1 MNNRKRGSFVVK
13 KNYRLIYKQRYMGKV
28 LQDVIMKYD
37 KTVAEM
43 EQAVNDLYSD
53 PCVFEVW
60 YEEVAE

>member
-1 MNNRKRGSFVVK
+1 MK